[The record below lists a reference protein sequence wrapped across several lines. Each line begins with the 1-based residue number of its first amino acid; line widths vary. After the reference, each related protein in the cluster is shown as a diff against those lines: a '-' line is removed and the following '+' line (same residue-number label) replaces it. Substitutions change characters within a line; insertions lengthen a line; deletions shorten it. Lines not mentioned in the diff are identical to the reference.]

1 MNVIC
6 YDNGGLTAD
15 RYTVIFLDERRR
27 VPKTTTTPAGYMYE
41 ALAMNAEPYHPQGI
55 GMHCEAM
62 RGRHL
67 GKVIPLDSLPKD
79 CQHFVRSHF
88 AYKPEP

>member
-1 MNVIC
+1 MKVIC
-6 YDNGGLTAD
+6 YDNGGISAD

-27 VPKTTTTPAGYMYE
+27 AFTDPRRYFYE
-41 ALAMNAEPYHPQGI
+41 ALAMNEEPYHPQGI

-67 GKVIPLDSLPKD
+67 GKVIKLDSLPAD
-79 CQHFVRSHF
+79 CQRLVRSQRPAGTVHN
-88 AYKPEP
+88 